1 MKINCNGAY
10 YYFYRQTN
18 TEVPSAD
25 DNHAAL
31 LMPINASF
39 REKNVSI
46 KDAVFYPIQNT
57 MVLSSPP
64 EPDNDYGY
72 NEYTPTQPNN
82 YILPFSAYG
91 LSPIEELKY
100 ITNIGYYTANTAY
113 YNLSNNIV
121 STFFGKQA
129 LASQLDGN
137 YRKNPVGALKENLNF
152 VNVTDDW
159 FALKRNGRLFVNNFN
174 GNEIDKLTF
183 SSNCV
188 KYDGKIIFNTLS

>member
-1 MKINCNGAY
+1 MKTNCNGEY

-18 TEVPSAD
+18 TEVPSID
-25 DNHAAL
+25 DNHTAL
-31 LMPINASF
+31 LMPINTAF
-39 REKNVSI
+39 REKNILI

-57 MVLSSPP
+57 TIVDSFP

-82 YILPFSAYG
+82 YILPFSTYG

-100 ITNIGYYTANTAY
+100 ITNIGYYTANTAFY
-113 YNLSNNIV
+113 YEAPIMTNR
-121 STFFGKQA
+121 FFGKQA

-159 FALKRNGRLFVNNFN
+159 FALKRNRKLFVNNFN

-188 KYDGKIIFNTLS
+188 KYDGKIIFNAPS